1 MNKLQRPKPL
11 TLRGFFAPSSA
22 GDTYG
27 DTLILFSQ
35 EDAMPRKTTAKAT
48 GVWEKE
54 QGSGVWWIR
63 YRAEGKLK
71 REKVGRKSD
80 AIALYQQRKS
90 ELRAGVKLPSNLR
103 AKGSTFLE
111 IATEAENW
119 YISHGKR
126 DIRTVKIR
134 MKRLIKEFGSQS
146 ADQISPARIDLW
158 ISKQD
163 WSPATCNRYK
173 ALLSKTFKLA
183 LAAGKVAINPARL
196 GGATHREC
204 RTHSLPVTR

>member
-1 MNKLQRPKPL
+1 
-11 TLRGFFAPSSA
+11 
-22 GDTYG
+22 
-27 DTLILFSQ
+27 
-35 EDAMPRKTTAKAT
+35 MPRKTTAKAT

-80 AIALYQQRKS
+80 AIALYQQRKA

-126 DIRTVKIR
+126 DIRTVKNR
-134 MKRLIKEFGSQS
+134 MKRLIKEFGSQP

-196 GGATHREC
+196 VEQ
-204 RTHSLPVTR
+204 RTESAVRIRYLLPDEELQLRKVIDLDFRITILP

>member
-1 MNKLQRPKPL
+1 
-11 TLRGFFAPSSA
+11 
-22 GDTYG
+22 
-27 DTLILFSQ
+27 
-35 EDAMPRKTTAKAT
+35 
-48 GVWEKE
+48 
-54 QGSGVWWIR
+54 
-63 YRAEGKLK
+63 
-71 REKVGRKSD
+71 
-80 AIALYQQRKS
+80 
-90 ELRAGVKLPSNLR
+90 
-103 AKGSTFLE
+103 LE

-134 MKRLIKEFGSQS
+134 MKRLIKEFGSQP
-146 ADQISPARIDLW
+146 ADRISPARIDLW

-196 GGATHREC
+196 VEQRTESAGRIRYLLPDEELQLRKVINRRFPNHDPALTVALRTGMRKGEQLSGVNYSFRRTTTISPYERQLPDQLLTTFTSSNGEAAGGGGRSPEPEAASPLVGG
-204 RTHSLPVTR
+204 RTISSPSAWTLLRACSSL

>member
-1 MNKLQRPKPL
+1 
-11 TLRGFFAPSSA
+11 
-22 GDTYG
+22 
-27 DTLILFSQ
+27 
-35 EDAMPRKTTAKAT
+35 MPRKTTAKAT

-80 AIALYQQRKS
+80 AIALYQQRKA

-134 MKRLIKEFGSQS
+134 MKRLIKEFGSQP
-146 ADQISPARIDLW
+146 ADQIP
-158 ISKQD
+158 SK
-163 WSPATCNRYK
+163 AT
-173 ALLSKTFKLA
+173 
-183 LAAGKVAINPARL
+183 
-196 GGATHREC
+196 
-204 RTHSLPVTR
+204 